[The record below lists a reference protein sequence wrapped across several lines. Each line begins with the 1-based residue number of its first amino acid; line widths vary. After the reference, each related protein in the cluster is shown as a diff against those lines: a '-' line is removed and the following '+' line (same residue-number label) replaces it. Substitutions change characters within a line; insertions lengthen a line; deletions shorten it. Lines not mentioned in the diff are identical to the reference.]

1 MVKPV
6 RSINE
11 IKQKRRGA
19 SAPRREG
26 QNRDELSS
34 GNRRVNRRGTVDK
47 STHAYAQKAVEV
59 SFVSH
64 RGRIIALNHVKSY
77 NLNHSTMGNFVEKAT
92 LSSSYLPGLCN
103 RDIQHGKSF
112 YQL

>member
-1 MVKPV
+1 MKLNKNAVV
-6 RSINE
+6 L
-11 IKQKRRGA
+11 RRHG
-19 SAPRREG
+19 G
-26 QNRDELSS
+26 KDRDELSS
-34 GNRRVNRRGTVDK
+34 GNRRVNRRGSVDK

-64 RGRIIALNHVKSY
+64 GGRIIALNHVKSY